1 MSKTK
6 EAFIG
11 VIVVAV
17 VGYAAYVYR
26 DELMFWKNKENLT
39 DYQADFETKQQ
50 QDLNSANLQEQQQS
64 GNKNPAGEEA
74 QTPESVDNGELEGYL
89 KDCDSRC
96 VKRTGEDYKYCL
108 EICGLPSS
116 QSTASE
122 GDCEK
127 KTGREKD
134 ACLKSKA
141 IKEKNDQ
148 YCDKISDKLLKESC
162 INAVAEGILE

>member
-11 VIVVAV
+11 IIVVAV

-26 DELMFWKNKENLT
+26 DELMFWKGKDNPS
-39 DYQADFETKQQ
+39 DYQADFEVKQQ
-50 QDLNSANLQEQQQS
+50 GLNGTNLQEQQQS
-64 GNKNPAGEEA
+64 GNENTPSQETQATEA
-74 QTPESVDNGELEGYL
+74 ANNGELEAYL
-89 KDCDSRC
+89 KDCDNRC

-122 GDCEK
+122 VDCEK
-127 KTGREKD
+127 KAGREKD
-134 ACLKSKA
+134 ACFKNKA
-141 IKEKNDQ
+141 VKEKNDQ